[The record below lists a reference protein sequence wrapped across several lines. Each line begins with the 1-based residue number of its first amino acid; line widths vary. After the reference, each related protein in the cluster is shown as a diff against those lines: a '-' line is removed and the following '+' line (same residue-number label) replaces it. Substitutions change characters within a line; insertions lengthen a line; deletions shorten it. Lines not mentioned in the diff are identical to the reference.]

1 MYING
6 RNAVLEAIRSG
17 ESIEKI
23 YLQYGLPPEGTEDLR
38 REARGARIPVTQL
51 DRGKF
56 RDLERRARLGTRSQ
70 GVIARID
77 PVDYVDIQH
86 LIASTWEKGE
96 IPIIA
101 VLDRITDP
109 HNLGA
114 IIRSAEC
121 AGLHGVVI
129 PRKGGGGVTDVVVKT
144 SAGAVHSLPMARV
157 ERLVDLLRDL
167 KGSGLRVVACAE
179 SGSVEYDRSD
189 LSGPIALLLGSEGE
203 GIAPELLAECDQ
215 VISIPMAGSIGSLN
229 VSVAAGVIFFEALRQ
244 RRELE
249 RSMQTETGP
258 R

>member
-6 RNAVLEAIRSG
+6 RNAVLEAIRSR

-23 YLQYGLPPEGTEDLR
+23 YLQYGLPPEGVEDIR
-38 REARGARIPVTQL
+38 REARASGIPVTQL
-51 DRGKF
+51 DRRKF
-56 RDLERRARLGTRSQ
+56 RDLERRAGLGTRSQ

-77 PVDYVDIQH
+77 PVDYVNPHH
-86 LIASTWEKGE
+86 LVAATWERGE
-96 IPIIA
+96 TPFLA

-144 SAGAVHSLPMARV
+144 SAGAVHSLPIARV
-157 ERLVDLLRDL
+157 DRMVDLVEDL
-167 KGSGLRVVACAE
+167 KGSGLRVIGCAE
-179 SGSVEYDRSD
+179 QGSISWDQAD
-189 LSGPIALLLGSEGE
+189 LTGPIALILGSEGE
-203 GIAPELLAECDQ
+203 GIAPELLARCDQ

-244 RRELE
+244 RRQGEAE
-249 RSMQTETGP
+249 N
-258 R
+258 